1 MPTPPGL
8 RSPGLDAMS
17 SASRPPLP
25 TPSILPVLMAVPYS
39 PPARMSP
46 TRWSRSSKSLW
57 FESRST
63 CRKSEVPR
71 LTENPR
77 FLIYHHC
84 FRFLVPRTFLMSD
97 QRQLF
102 GTDGIRGIAGE
113 FPLTKQST
121 YLIGRALGHDLLRN
135 TPRPQAVIGQD
146 TRESSCWIA
155 DRVSEGLAAVGVDV
169 HSAGVITTPGVAY
182 LARSR
187 KMAAGVVISASHNPW
202 TDNGIKVFSGD
213 GFKLTDA
220 RELAIE
226 KEIFAQLEN
235 PASADDTALK
245 VPRPSLP
252 GEAELRHA
260 YIKSLAASVSSDLSK
275 LRVLVDCANG
285 AATAEAPELF
295 RTLGIQATFT
305 CTSPNGKNINDGCGA
320 LHPEILAKAVAES
333 NGKFDLGVTFDGDA
347 DRALFCDA
355 AGRVINGDA
364 VLLAAA
370 RDMRAQGKLKADTVV
385 STTMSNM
392 GLEIALKTSGVRM
405 LRANVGDKYVLEEML
420 KTGATL
426 GGEQSG
432 HIIFRD
438 EDSTT
443 GDGLLTALRLMDI
456 IVRAGRPLAE
466 LVADLKVFPQKIQN
480 VRVREKVPFKQV
492 PAIQSAIEAAERELD
507 GNGRVVVRYSGT
519 EALARVMV
527 EADSKEKMESV
538 TAAIA
543 EEIQK
548 A

>member
-1 MPTPPGL
+1 MT
-8 RSPGLDAMS
+8 
-17 SASRPPLP
+17 
-25 TPSILPVLMAVPYS
+25 
-39 PPARMSP
+39 
-46 TRWSRSSKSLW
+46 
-57 FESRST
+57 
-63 CRKSEVPR
+63 
-71 LTENPR
+71 
-77 FLIYHHC
+77 
-84 FRFLVPRTFLMSD
+84 

-102 GTDGIRGIAGE
+102 GTDGIRGVAGE

-121 YLIGRALGHDLLRN
+121 YLIGRALGHDLIRN
-135 TPRPQAVIGQD
+135 QPRAQAVIGQD
-146 TRESSCWIA
+146 TRESSRWIA
-155 DRVSEGLAAVGVDV
+155 DRVAEGLAAVGVDV

-187 KMAAGVVISASHNPW
+187 RMAAGIVISASHNPW

-213 GFKLTDA
+213 GFKLTDE

-226 KEIFAQLEN
+226 KEIFALLQN

-252 GEAELRHA
+252 GEAELRHS
-260 YIKSLAASVSSDLSK
+260 YIKELAGSVKCDLSK

-285 AATAEAPELF
+285 AAAAEAPELF
-295 RTLGIQATFT
+295 RTLGIQATFIHV
-305 CTSPNGKNINDGCGA
+305 SPDGKNINEQCGA
-320 LHPEILAKAVAES
+320 LHPETLGKQVAES
-333 NGKFDLGVTFDGDA
+333 RGQFDLGVTFDGDA

-355 AGRVINGDA
+355 QGRVVNGDA
-364 VLLAAA
+364 VLLATA
-370 RDMRAQGKLKADTVV
+370 RHMHAEGTLKGDTVV

-392 GLEIALKTSGVRM
+392 GLEIALKNSGIRM

-438 EDSTT
+438 GDSTT

-456 IVRAGRPLAE
+456 IVRSKKSLAE

-480 VRVREKVPFKQV
+480 VRVREKVPFARV
-492 PAIQSAIEAAERELD
+492 PTVQDAIHSAERELD
-507 GNGRVVVRYSGT
+507 GKGRVVVRYSGT

-527 EADSKEKMESV
+527 EAESEAKMQSI

-543 EEIQK
+543 GEIQK
-548 A
+548 ALGL

>member
-1 MPTPPGL
+1 MTQQ
-8 RSPGLDAMS
+8 S
-17 SASRPPLP
+17 
-25 TPSILPVLMAVPYS
+25 
-39 PPARMSP
+39 
-46 TRWSRSSKSLW
+46 
-57 FESRST
+57 
-63 CRKSEVPR
+63 
-71 LTENPR
+71 
-77 FLIYHHC
+77 
-84 FRFLVPRTFLMSD
+84 
-97 QRQLF
+97 RQLF
-102 GTDGIRGIAGE
+102 GTDGIRGVAGE

-121 YLIGRALGHDLLRN
+121 YLIGRALGHDLVR
-135 TPRPQAVIGQD
+135 TTHQAQAAIGQD

-155 DRVSEGLAAVGVDV
+155 DRVAEGLAAVGVEV

-187 KMAAGVVISASHNPW
+187 RMAAGIVISASHNPW

-213 GFKLTDA
+213 GFKLSDT

-226 KEIFAQLEN
+226 KEIFGLLQN
-235 PASADDTALK
+235 PNASDDTAVK
-245 VPRPSLP
+245 IPKPSLP
-252 GEAELRHA
+252 GEAELRQS
-260 YIKSLAASVSSDLSK
+260 YIRALAASVSSDLSK

-295 RTLGIQATFT
+295 RSLGVQATFIHI
-305 CTSPNGKNINDGCGA
+305 SPDGKNINEGCGA
-320 LHPEILAKAVAES
+320 LHPETLGRTVAES
-333 NGKFDLGVTFDGDA
+333 SGRFDLGVTFDGDA

-355 AGRVINGDA
+355 SGKVVNGDG

-370 RDMRAQGKLKADTVV
+370 RDLHGQGKLKGNTVV
-385 STTMSNM
+385 ATTMSNM
-392 GLEIALKTSGVRM
+392 GLELALKNSGISM

-438 EDSTT
+438 GDSTT

-456 IVRAGRPLAE
+456 LVRTGKPLAE
-466 LVADLKVFPQKIQN
+466 LIADLKVFPQKIQN
-480 VRVREKVPFKQV
+480 VRVREKIPFTHMSAVQA
-492 PAIQSAIEAAERELD
+492 AIDSAERELD

-527 EADSKEKMESV
+527 EAESEEKMQTI

-543 EEIQK
+543 AELQK
-548 A
+548 ALGV